1 MEDKKRKA
9 QYDMAYARKNIR
21 RKEIPFNLT
30 QPEDE
35 ELFRHLE
42 SQGNYTQYIK
52 DLIRKDMEEKK
63 PDNITFPAVDGY
75 RDEESIRECFKEQ
88 HKVFVKRIGKWEL
101 RIDLDARKVL
111 TVNDLN
117 NTTLEL

>member
-1 MEDKKRKA
+1 LRYGQEGIKTERIQIMEDKKRKA

-42 SQGNYTQYIK
+42 SQENITHYIK
-52 DLIRKDMEEKK
+52 NLIREDME
-63 PDNITFPAVDGY
+63 
-75 RDEESIRECFKEQ
+75 RCRS
-88 HKVFVKRIGKWEL
+88 L
-101 RIDLDARKVL
+101 
-111 TVNDLN
+111 
-117 NTTLEL
+117 

>member
-30 QPEDE
+30 QPEDV

-42 SQGNYTQYIK
+42 SMENVTEYIK
-52 DLIRKDMEEKK
+52 NLIREDMKNAK
-63 PDNITFPAVDGY
+63 IH
-75 RDEESIRECFKEQ
+75 S
-88 HKVFVKRIGKWEL
+88 VKG
-101 RIDLDARKVL
+101 
-111 TVNDLN
+111 
-117 NTTLEL
+117 